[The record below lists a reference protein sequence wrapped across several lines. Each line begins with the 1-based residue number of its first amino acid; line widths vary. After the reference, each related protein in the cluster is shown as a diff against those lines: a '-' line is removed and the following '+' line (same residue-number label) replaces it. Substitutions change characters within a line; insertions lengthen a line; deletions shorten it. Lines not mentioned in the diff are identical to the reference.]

1 MQFLNNEI
9 TISVLFVLL
18 LLVFL
23 DPIMVLMPSQT
34 LYLAMAGAVVLFA
47 LFAGLVWRE
56 RALDERDELHR
67 MLAGRMGYLLGAATL
82 LAGLLLESASG
93 HVDPWLIYGLGAMVT
108 GKLLGL
114 FWSRNNR

>member
-67 MLAGRMGYLLGAATL
+67 MLAG
-82 LAGLLLESASG
+82 LLLESASG